1 MITGEVRASD
11 LLEEAEREFEKFYWE
26 GTFADYLDLMIENP
40 TNSRLAH
47 RRVYDAIMNEGV
59 LEKPSNGSPT
69 YRLFETR
76 LFGRDD
82 TIERIVE
89 YFASAGRRLETRKRI
104 LLLLGPPA
112 SGKSTIVALLKYALE
127 RFTRTDSGAVY
138 GIKGCPM
145 QEEPLHLI
153 PHSMRKKLQDEH
165 GLYIEGDLCPRCRF
179 VVRTQYGGKI
189 SQVPVSRVVFSEQE
203 AVGIGHYVATSS
215 PTDASLLVGS
225 VDTGQ
230 LQGDR
235 LEVAGKAFRLDGELN
250 VANRGLMEFGDMFK
264 ADSHLLTTLLGLA
277 QEQLIKMDRFGS
289 VYADEVL
296 IAHSNEGDFKAFMGD
311 ESTEALRDRIVR
323 IYVPYNLRVSEE
335 VKIYQNMLTSG
346 GMETIHIPPLTLPA
360 ISTFAVLSRMEPPS
374 KQGVSLIDKLR
385 AYDGLKVDN
394 FSHAEVE
401 MEKKRHPNE
410 GMHGISPRSVM
421 NRLSARSSL
430 QDICCLSALDAID
443 SLWQGRGESVGLSE
457 DETTRYLEFITMA
470 VNEYGRQAI
479 EAVQKAIDENF
490 ESAAESMLIDYLSD
504 IAAWQEND
512 STEGARGE
520 LERRLKEMERH
531 AGINEKGRKKF
542 RLEVSR
548 LFPDYGNR
556 GIAYDYTAEH
566 RLRAAIEKRL
576 LPDKKALKSVLE
588 PPKALERQEEWR
600 RQRRGIY
607 DRLIAQYGYCSE
619 CAEDT
624 VEYVIRT
631 LRGKGD
637 WRDAFKF
644 VGNDIQWHWEL
655 SSKSLSSKLAAVE

>member
-40 TNSRLAH
+40 TTSRLAH

-59 LEKPSNGSPT
+59 LEKSLSGSPI

-145 QEEPLHLI
+145 QEDPLHLI
-153 PHSMRKKLQDEH
+153 PHAMRKKLQDEH

-203 AVGIGHYVATSS
+203 AIGIGHYVATSS

-225 VDTGQ
+225 VDTAQ

-250 VANRGLMEFGDMFK
+250 VANRGLMEFGDIFK
-264 ADSHLLTTLLGLA
+264 ADGHLLTTLLGLA

-296 IAHSNEGDFKAFMGD
+296 IAHSNEGDFKAFMCD

-346 GMETIHIPPLTLPA
+346 GMETIHMPPLTLPA

-394 FSHAEVE
+394 FSHADVE
-401 MEKKRHPNE
+401 MEKKLHPNE

-430 QDICCLSALDAID
+430 QDICCLSALNAID

-457 DETTRYLEFITMA
+457 DETARYLEFITMA
-470 VNEYGRQAI
+470 VNEYGRQAL

-504 IAAWQEND
+504 VAAWQECD
-512 STEGARGE
+512 STEGASGE

-531 AGINEKGRKKF
+531 AGISEKGRKKF
-542 RLEVSR
+542 RLEVSK
-548 LFPDYGNR
+548 LFPDYENR

-576 LPDKKALKSVLE
+576 LPDKKTLKSVLE
-588 PPKALERQEEWR
+588 PPKPVERQEEWR

-607 DRLIAQYGYCSE
+607 DRLIAQYGFCSE

-644 VGNDIQWHWEL
+644 VGNDIQWHWDLNSKGL
-655 SSKSLSSKLAAVE
+655 SSTQAAVE

>member
-1 MITGEVRASD
+1 MITGDVRARD
-11 LLEEAEREFEKFYWE
+11 LLDEAEREFEKFYWE
-26 GTFADYLDLMIENP
+26 GTFAEHLDIMIETP
-40 TNSRLAH
+40 INSRLAH

-59 LEKPSNGSPT
+59 LEKSSSGLPT
-69 YRLFETR
+69 YKLFEGR
-76 LFGRDD
+76 VFGRDD
-82 TIERIVE
+82 TIEQIVE

-112 SGKSTIVALLKYALE
+112 SGKSTIVALLKNVLE

-138 GIKGCPM
+138 AIKGCPM
-145 QEEPLHLI
+145 QEDPLHLI

-179 VVRTQYGGKI
+179 VVRVQYGGKI
-189 SQVPVSRVVFSEQE
+189 SQVPVTRVVFSEQE
-203 AVGIGHYVATSS
+203 AIGIGHYLATSS

-250 VANRGLMEFGDMFK
+250 VANRGIMEFGDIFK
-264 ADSHLLTTLLGLA
+264 ADGHLLTTLLGLA

-296 IAHSNEGDFKAFMGD
+296 IAHSNEGEFNAFMSD

-323 IYVPYNLRVSEE
+323 VYVPYNLRVSEE
-335 VKIYQNMLTSG
+335 VKIYQNMLMSG

-360 ISTFAVLSRMEPPS
+360 ISTFAVLSRLEPSS

-385 AYDGLKVDN
+385 AYDGVKVNN
-394 FSHAEVE
+394 FSQADVE
-401 MEKKRHPNE
+401 MEKKLHPKE

-421 NRLSARSSL
+421 NRLSTRASL
-430 QDICCLSALDAID
+430 QDICCLSALNAID
-443 SLWQGRGESVGLSE
+443 SLWQGRDESVGVSE
-457 DETTRYLEFITMA
+457 DETARYLEFINMA
-470 VNEYGRQAI
+470 VNEYGQQVI
-479 EAVQKAIDENF
+479 EAVKKAVDENF
-490 ESAAESMLIDYLSD
+490 EKTAESMLIDYLSD
-504 IAAWQEND
+504 VAAWQESE
-512 STEGARGE
+512 STEGANGE
-520 LERRLKEMERH
+520 VERRLKEMERH
-531 AGINEKGRKKF
+531 AGVTDKGRKQF
-542 RLEVSR
+542 RMEIPR
-548 LFPDYGNR
+548 LFPDYENR
-556 GIAYDYTAEH
+556 GIAYDYTTEH

-576 LPDKKALKSVLE
+576 LPDRKTLKT
-588 PPKALERQEEWR
+588 ALEQPRAVEKLDEWR

-607 DRLIAQYGYCSE
+607 DRLIAQYGFCSE

-624 VEYVIRT
+624 VEYAIRS

-637 WRDAFKF
+637 WRDAFKL
-644 VGNDIQWHWEL
+644 VGNEVQWHWDLNSKGL
-655 SSKSLSSKLAAVE
+655 SNKLAAVE

>member
-504 IAAWQEND
+504 VAAWQEND
-512 STEGARGE
+512 STEGASGE

-588 PPKALERQEEWR
+588 PPKASERQEEWR

>member
-69 YRLFETR
+69 YRLFETQ

-127 RFTRTDSGAVY
+127 RFTRTDGGAVY

-360 ISTFAVLSRMEPPS
+360 ISTFAILSRMEPPS

-385 AYDGLKVDN
+385 A
-394 FSHAEVE
+394 
-401 MEKKRHPNE
+401 
-410 GMHGISPRSVM
+410 
-421 NRLSARSSL
+421 
-430 QDICCLSALDAID
+430 
-443 SLWQGRGESVGLSE
+443 
-457 DETTRYLEFITMA
+457 
-470 VNEYGRQAI
+470 
-479 EAVQKAIDENF
+479 
-490 ESAAESMLIDYLSD
+490 
-504 IAAWQEND
+504 
-512 STEGARGE
+512 
-520 LERRLKEMERH
+520 
-531 AGINEKGRKKF
+531 
-542 RLEVSR
+542 
-548 LFPDYGNR
+548 
-556 GIAYDYTAEH
+556 
-566 RLRAAIEKRL
+566 
-576 LPDKKALKSVLE
+576 
-588 PPKALERQEEWR
+588 
-600 RQRRGIY
+600 
-607 DRLIAQYGYCSE
+607 
-619 CAEDT
+619 
-624 VEYVIRT
+624 
-631 LRGKGD
+631 
-637 WRDAFKF
+637 
-644 VGNDIQWHWEL
+644 
-655 SSKSLSSKLAAVE
+655 

>member
-26 GTFADYLDLMIENP
+26 GTFADYLDMMIENP

-69 YRLFETR
+69 YRLFETQ

-127 RFTRTDSGAVY
+127 RFTRTDGGAVY

-346 GMETIHIPPLTLPA
+346 GMETIQIPPLTLPA

-644 VGNDIQWHWEL
+644 VGNDIQWHWDL
-655 SSKSLSSKLAAVE
+655 NSKGLSSKLTAVE

>member
-1 MITGEVRASD
+1 MTTSELRASD

-26 GTFADYLDLMIENP
+26 GTFADYLDLMIETP

-59 LEKPSNGSPT
+59 LERSPSCSPT
-69 YRLFETR
+69 YGLFESR
-76 LFGRDD
+76 VFGRDD
-82 TIERIVE
+82 TIEQIVE
-89 YFASAGRRLETRKRI
+89 YFASAARRLETRKRI

-127 RFTRTDSGAVY
+127 RFTRTDNGAVY
-138 GIKGCPM
+138 AIKGCPM
-145 QEEPLHLI
+145 QEDPLHLI

-165 GLYIEGDLCPRCRF
+165 RLYIEGDLCPRCRF

-215 PTDASLLVGS
+215 PVDASLLVGS

-250 VANRGLMEFGDMFK
+250 VANRGLMEFGDIFK
-264 ADSHLLTTLLGLA
+264 ADGHLLTTLLELA

-296 IAHSNEGDFKAFMGD
+296 IAHSNEGDFKAFMCD

-323 IYVPYNLRVSEE
+323 INVPYNLRVSQE
-335 VKIYQNMLTSG
+335 VKIYQNMLMSG

-360 ISTFAVLSRMEPPS
+360 VSTFAVLSRLEAPS

-385 AYDGLKVDN
+385 AYDGLKVDH
-394 FSHAEVE
+394 FSQADVE
-401 MEKKRHPNE
+401 MEKKRHPYE

-430 QDICCLSALDAID
+430 QEVSCLAALSAID
-443 SLWQGRGESVGLSE
+443 SLWQGRGESVGLS
-457 DETTRYLEFITMA
+457 DEETARYLEFISMA
-470 VNEYGRQAI
+470 VDEYGQRAI
-479 EAVQKAIDENF
+479 EAVQKAFDENF
-490 ESAAESMLIDYLSD
+490 ERAAESMLIDYLSD
-504 IAAWQEND
+504 VAARLENEP
-512 STEGARGE
+512 TEGGNGE

-531 AGINEKGRKKF
+531 AGITEKGRKQF
-542 RLEVSR
+542 RLEISR
-548 LFPDYGNR
+548 LFPDYENR
-556 GIAYDYTAEH
+556 GIAYDYTTEP

-576 LPDKKALKSVLE
+576 LPDKKTLRSVLE
-588 PPKALERQEEWR
+588 APKLAERQEEWR

-607 DRLIAQYGYCSE
+607 DRLIAQYGFCSE

-624 VEYVIRT
+624 VEYALRS

-644 VGNDIQWHWEL
+644 VGNDIQWHWDL
-655 SSKSLSSKLAAVE
+655 HSRGTSDRLGAVE